1 MAKKTVKDIPELSGK
16 RVFVRCDFNVP
27 LDEKQNITSDK
38 RIKASLPT
46 IKYLI
51 DKGAKV
57 ILASHLGRPKG
68 EVKKEFSLAPVQK
81 KLAELLGKPV
91 LMTSDCIGP
100 EVQKA
105 VSNMKNGDVILL
117 ENLRFHKEE
126 EKNDPQ
132 FAKELASLADLFV
145 SDAFG
150 TVHRAH
156 ASTEGIA
163 HDLPAYAGFLIE
175 KELKFLGEAL
185 TDPKSPF
192 VAIIG
197 GAKVSGKLE
206 VLKSLLGKVDKLI
219 VGGGMAYT
227 FFKARG
233 IEVGNS
239 LVEENLIPD
248 AKEILK
254 AAIDEEVPLLL
265 PIDHVVADKF
275 AEDASVQVVPRT
287 TIPDGWQG
295 MDIGPDSV
303 KKFGNAIKDA
313 KTIVWNG
320 PMGVFEMDKFAVGT
334 IAIAKAVAEATENG
348 AVSIIGGGDSA
359 SAVKKAGVADKMSH
373 ISTGGGA
380 SLEFLE
386 GKVLPGIACLL
397 DKKGAVAQLGERR
410 VRNAEAVGSI

>member
-1 MAKKTVKDIPELSGK
+1 MAKKTVADISDKDLKGK

-27 LDEKQNITSDK
+27 LDDQQNITSDK
-38 RIKASLPT
+38 RIRASLPT
-46 IKYLI
+46 IEFLSK
-51 DKGAKV
+51 KGAIL

-68 EVKKEFSLAPVQK
+68 EVKKELSLAPIQK
-81 KLAELLGKPV
+81 KLSELLKKDV
-91 LMTSDCIGP
+91 KLASDCIGP
-100 EVQKA
+100 EVKKA
-105 VSNMKNGDVILL
+105 VSGLKEGDILLL
-117 ENLRFHKEE
+117 ENLRFHKAET
-126 EKNDPQ
+126 KNDPE
-132 FAKELASLADLFV
+132 FAKELASLADIYV

-156 ASTEGIA
+156 ASTEGMA
-163 HDLPAYAGFLIE
+163 HHLPAYAGFLIE

-185 TDPKSPF
+185 TEPKHPF

-197 GAKVSGKLE
+197 GAKISGKLQ
-206 VLKSLLGKVDKLI
+206 VLKSLLKQVDTLI

-233 IEVGNS
+233 IDIGKS
-239 LVEENLIPD
+239 LCEDDLIPE

-254 AAIDEEVPLLL
+254 AAIDEGVPFLL

-275 AEDASVQVVPRT
+275 AADANVQVVPRT
-287 TIPDGWQG
+287 TIPEGWMG
-295 MDIGPDSV
+295 VDIGPDTV
-303 KKFGNAIKDA
+303 KKFVNAIKDA

-320 PMGVFEMDKFAVGT
+320 PMGVFEMEKFATGT
-334 IAIAKAVAEATENG
+334 IEVAKAVAKATEKG

-359 SAVKKAGVADKMSH
+359 SAVKKAGLADKMSH

-386 GKVLPGIACLL
+386 GKALPGIDVLQ
-397 DKKGAVAQLGERR
+397 DK
-410 VRNAEAVGSI
+410 

>member
-1 MAKKTVKDIPELSGK
+1 LAKKTIADVPDKDLKGK

-27 LDEKQNITSDK
+27 LDENQNITSDK

-46 IKYLI
+46 IKYLME
-51 DKGAKV
+51 KGAKL

-81 KLAELLGKPV
+81 SLSELLGKPV
-91 LMTSDCIGP
+91 KMTSDCIGP
-100 EVQKA
+100 EVKKA
-105 VSNMKNGDVILL
+105 VSELKEGEVLLL

-126 EKNDPQ
+126 EENDPG
-132 FAKELASLADLFV
+132 FAKELASLAEIYV

-185 TDPKSPF
+185 ADPKRPF

-197 GAKVSGKLE
+197 GAKISGKLE
-206 VLKSLLGKVDKLI
+206 VLKSLLDKVETLI

-233 IEVGNS
+233 VEVGKS
-239 LVEENLIPD
+239 IVEEDLIKE

-254 AAIDEEVPLLL
+254 AAIDKEVPFLL

-275 AEDASVQVVPRT
+275 AEDANTEVVPRT
-287 TIPDGWQG
+287 TIPEGWQG
-295 MDIGPDSV
+295 MDIGPDTV
-303 KKFGNAIKDA
+303 KKFSNALKGA

-320 PMGVFEMDKFAVGT
+320 PMGVFEMEKFAKGT
-334 IAIAKAVAEATENG
+334 IEIAKAVAAETAKG
-348 AVSIIGGGDSA
+348 AISIIGGGDSA
-359 SAVKKAGVADKMSH
+359 SAVKKAGLADKMTH

-386 GKVLPGIACLL
+386 GKVLPGIAVLQ
-397 DKKGAVAQLGERR
+397 DK
-410 VRNAEAVGSI
+410 

>member
-1 MAKKTVKDIPELSGK
+1 
-16 RVFVRCDFNVP
+16 
-27 LDEKQNITSDK
+27 
-38 RIKASLPT
+38 
-46 IKYLI
+46 
-51 DKGAKV
+51 
-57 ILASHLGRPKG
+57 
-68 EVKKEFSLAPVQK
+68 
-81 KLAELLGKPV
+81 
-91 LMTSDCIGP
+91 MTSDCIGP
-100 EVQKA
+100 DAQKA
-105 VSNMKNGDVILL
+105 VSEMRDGDVVLL

-126 EKNDPQ
+126 EKNDPK
-132 FAKELASLADLFV
+132 FAKELASLADIYV

-175 KELKFLGEAL
+175 KELKFLGDAL
-185 TDPKSPF
+185 ADPKRPF

-206 VLKSLLGKVDKLI
+206 VLKNLLNKVDKLI

-233 IEVGNS
+233 VGVGNS
-239 LVEENLIPD
+239 IVEPELIPE

-254 AAIDEEVPLLL
+254 LAIDKGVPFLL
-265 PIDHVVADKF
+265 PLDHVIADKF
-275 AEDASVQVVPRT
+275 AEDANVQIVPRT
-287 TIPDGWQG
+287 IIPEGWQG
-295 MDIGPDSV
+295 MDIGPDTI
-303 KKFGNAIKDA
+303 KKFANAIKDA

-320 PMGVFEMDKFAVGT
+320 PMGVFEMDKFATGT
-334 IAIAKAVAEATENG
+334 IEIAKAVAEATAKG

-359 SAVKKAGVADKMSH
+359 SAVKKAGVADKMTH

-386 GKVLPGIACLL
+386 GKVLPGVAVLQ
-397 DKKGAVAQLGERR
+397 DK
-410 VRNAEAVGSI
+410 

>member
-1 MAKKTVKDIPELSGK
+1 MAKKTVADIPVEQLKGHK
-16 RVFVRCDFNVP
+16 VFVRCDFNVP

-38 RIKASLPT
+38 RIKAALPT

-51 DKGAKV
+51 EKGAKL

-68 EVKKEFSLAPVQK
+68 EVKKELSLAPVQK
-81 KLAELLGKPV
+81 KLSELLGKPV
-91 LMTSDCIGP
+91 AMAPDCIGE
-100 EVQKA
+100 EVNKMA
-105 VSNMKNGDVILL
+105 DALKDGEVLLL
-117 ENLRFHKEE
+117 ENLRFHKAET
-126 EKNDPQ
+126 KNDPE
-132 FAKELASLADLFV
+132 FAKQLASLAEIYV

-185 TDPKSPF
+185 TEPKRPF
-192 VAIIG
+192 IAIIG
-197 GAKVSGKLE
+197 GAKVSGKLQ
-206 VLKSLLGKVDKLI
+206 VLKSLMDKVDGLI
-219 VGGGMAYT
+219 IGGGMAYT

-233 IEVGNS
+233 IKVGES
-239 LVEENLIPD
+239 IVEKDLIPE

-254 AAIDEEVPLLL
+254 AAIDKETPFML

-275 AEDASVQVVPRT
+275 AEDANVEVVPRT

-295 MDIGPDSV
+295 MDIGPDTV
-303 KKFGNAIKDA
+303 RKFANALVDA

-320 PMGVFEMDKFAVGT
+320 PMGVFEMDRFANGT
-334 IAIAKAVAEATENG
+334 IEIAKIVADCTEKGAT
-348 AVSIIGGGDSA
+348 SIIGGGDSA
-359 SAVKKAGVADKMSH
+359 SAVKKAGLSDKMSH

-397 DKKGAVAQLGERR
+397 DK
-410 VRNAEAVGSI
+410 

>member
-1 MAKKTVKDIPELSGK
+1 MIMMAKKTIADMSDKDIKGK
-16 RVFVRCDFNVP
+16 KFFVRCDFNVP
-27 LDEKQNITSDK
+27 LDDKLNITSDK
-38 RIKASLPT
+38 RIAASLPT
-46 IKYLI
+46 IKYLM
-51 DKGAKV
+51 DRGARV

-68 EVKKEFSLAPVQK
+68 EVKKEFSLAPVEK
-81 KLAELLGKPV
+81 RLAELLGKPV
-91 LMTSDCIGP
+91 KMTSDCIGP
-100 EVQKA
+100 EVKKA
-105 VSNMKNGDVILL
+105 VAEMKDGDVILL

-126 EKNDPQ
+126 EKNDPA
-132 FAKELASLADLFV
+132 FAKELASLADIYV

-185 TDPKSPF
+185 TEPKRPF

-206 VLKSLLGKVDKLI
+206 VLKNLLQKVDILI
-219 VGGGMAYT
+219 IGGGMAYT

-233 IEVGNS
+233 IDVGNS
-239 LVEENLIPD
+239 LVESELIPE

-254 AAIDEEVPLLL
+254 SAIDLEKPFLL

-275 AEDASVQVVPRT
+275 AEDANTQVVPRT
-287 TIPDGWQG
+287 TIPEGWQG
-295 MDIGPDSV
+295 VDIGPETV
-303 KKFGNAIKDA
+303 TKFSNAIKDA

-320 PMGVFEMDKFAVGT
+320 PMGVFEMDKFAKGT
-334 IAIAKAVAEATENG
+334 LGIAKAVADATAKG

-359 SAVKKAGVADKMSH
+359 TAVKKAGLADKMSF

-386 GKVLPGIACLL
+386 GKVLPGIAVLQ
-397 DKKGAVAQLGERR
+397 DK
-410 VRNAEAVGSI
+410 

>member
-1 MAKKTVKDIPELSGK
+1 MAKKTVADIPAASLTGK
-16 RVFVRCDFNVP
+16 KVFVRCDFNVP

-51 DKGAKV
+51 EKGAKV

-81 KLAELLGKPV
+81 SLSQLLGKEV
-91 LMTSDCIGP
+91 KMTSDCIGP

-105 VSNMKNGDVILL
+105 VAELKDGDVLLL

-126 EKNDPQ
+126 EKNDPA
-132 FAKELASLADLFV
+132 FAKQLASLADIFV
-145 SDAFG
+145 QDAFG

-163 HDLPAYAGFLIE
+163 HDLPAYAGFLVE
-175 KELKFLGEAL
+175 KELKFLGDAL
-185 TDPKSPF
+185 TSPKKPF
-192 VAIIG
+192 IAIIG
-197 GAKVSGKLE
+197 GAKISGKLE
-206 VLKSLLGKVDKLI
+206 VLKNLLDKVDTLI

-233 IEVGNS
+233 IQVGTS
-239 LVEENLIPD
+239 IVEDELMGE

-254 AAIDEEVPLLL
+254 AAIDKNVPLLL

-275 AEDASVQVVPRT
+275 DANANTQVVPRT
-287 TIPDGWQG
+287 TIPEGWQG
-295 MDIGPDSV
+295 MDIGPETV
-303 KKFGNAIKDA
+303 LKFSNAIKDA

-320 PMGVFEMDKFAVGT
+320 PMGVFEFDKFAVGT
-334 IAIAKAVAEATENG
+334 IGIAKAVAEATKNG
-348 AVSIIGGGDSA
+348 AISIIGGGDSA
-359 SAVKKAGVADKMSH
+359 SAVKKAGVADQMTH

-386 GKVLPGIACLL
+386 GKPLPGVACLL
-397 DKKGAVAQLGERR
+397 DK
-410 VRNAEAVGSI
+410 

>member
-1 MAKKTVKDIPELSGK
+1 LAKKTIADIPDKDLKGK
-16 RVFVRCDFNVP
+16 RIFVRCDFNVP

-51 DKGAKV
+51 DKGARV

-68 EVKKEFSLAPVQK
+68 EVKKELSLAPVQK
-81 KLAELLGKPV
+81 RLSELLDSSV
-91 LMTSDCIGP
+91 RMASDCIGP
-100 EVQKA
+100 EAQKA
-105 VSNMKNGDVILL
+105 VAGLKDGDVLLL

-126 EKNDPQ
+126 EKNDPK
-132 FAKELASLADLFV
+132 FAGELASLADIYV

-163 HDLPAYAGFLIE
+163 HHLPAYAGFLIE
-175 KELKFLGEAL
+175 KELKFLGGAL
-185 TDPKSPF
+185 TNPKRPF

-206 VLKSLLGKVDKLI
+206 VLKSLLTKVDKLI

-233 IEVGNS
+233 TKVGNS
-239 LVEENLIPD
+239 LVEDDLIKD

-254 AAIDEEVPLLL
+254 TAIDKDVPFLL
-265 PIDHVVADKF
+265 PLDHVVADKF
-275 AEDASVQVVPRT
+275 DARAKTRIVPRT

-295 MDIGPDSV
+295 MDIGPDTV
-303 KKFGNAIKDA
+303 EKFKNAIKDA

-320 PMGVFEMDKFAVGT
+320 PMGVFEMDKFGRGT
-334 IAIAKAVAEATENG
+334 LEIAKAVAAETEKG
-348 AVSIIGGGDSA
+348 AISIIGGGDSA
-359 SAVKKAGVADKMSH
+359 SAVKKAGLADKMSH

-386 GKVLPGIACLL
+386 GKTLPGIAVLQ
-397 DKKGAVAQLGERR
+397 DK
-410 VRNAEAVGSI
+410 

>member
-1 MAKKTVKDIPELSGK
+1 MAKQTVADIKELKGK

-46 IKYLI
+46 IKYLL

-68 EVKKEFSLAPVQK
+68 KVAKEFSLAPVQK
-81 KLAELLGKPV
+81 SLSELLKKPV
-91 LMTSDCIGP
+91 KMTADCVGP
-100 EVQKA
+100 EVKKA
-105 VSNMKNGDVILL
+105 VSEMKDGDVLLL

-126 EKNDPQ
+126 EANDPK
-132 FAKELASLADLFV
+132 FAQELASLAEIYV

-185 TDPKSPF
+185 TEPKRPF

-197 GAKVSGKLE
+197 GAKISGKLE
-206 VLKSLLGKVDKLI
+206 VLKSLLDKVDTLI
-219 VGGGMAYT
+219 IGGGMAYT

-233 IEVGNS
+233 VEVGKS
-239 LVEENLIPD
+239 IVEPD
-248 AKEILK
+248 LLHEAKEILK
-254 AAIDEEVPLLL
+254 AAIDKGVPFLL

-275 AEDASVQVVPRT
+275 AEDANTQVVPRT
-287 TIPDGWQG
+287 TIPEGWQG
-295 MDIGPDSV
+295 MDIGPDTV
-303 KKFGNAIKDA
+303 KKFANAIKDA

-320 PMGVFEMDKFAVGT
+320 PMGVFEMDKFATGT
-334 IAIAKAVAEATENG
+334 IEIAKAVADATSRG

-359 SAVKKAGVADKMSH
+359 SAVKKAGLADKMSH

-386 GKVLPGIACLL
+386 GKVLPGIAVLK
-397 DKKGAVAQLGERR
+397 DK
-410 VRNAEAVGSI
+410 